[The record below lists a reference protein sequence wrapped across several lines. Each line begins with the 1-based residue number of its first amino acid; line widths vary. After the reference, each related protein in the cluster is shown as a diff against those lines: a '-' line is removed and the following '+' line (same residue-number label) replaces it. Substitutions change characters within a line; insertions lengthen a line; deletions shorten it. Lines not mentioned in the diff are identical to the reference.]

1 MVEVGLGTG
10 EIVNTETWDEIVVCT
25 ELEDE
30 VLERVCESEEDFED
44 EGDVIGEEI
53 NAEET
58 PEVINSGI
66 ENEEVQRDD
75 VNVNPDVDVQ
85 SGPISLRHVIFKDYI
100 FIWL

>member
-1 MVEVGLGTG
+1 M
-10 EIVNTETWDEIVVCT
+10 CT

-75 VNVNPDVDVQ
+75 VNVNPDVDVDVDAIVVGDAIEMEDVV
-85 SGPISLRHVIFKDYI
+85 S
-100 FIWL
+100 